1 MRRLSHQTEIEMLR
15 SIKGFTLMEVMIVTA
30 IIGLLSAL
38 AIPNYLQ
45 WQSRYQL
52 KQAAMEITSELT
64 TSRFVAMN
72 RNVSITTTFAITG
85 GQLTTTAIDPSGG
98 AVFTQATNIP
108 KVTSVVLVGGGNLQ
122 FSSSGLR
129 ASGTPG
135 ADQLIQVTNDIGK
148 IYSVRLTQGGKASW
162 CPRSSCP

>member
-1 MRRLSHQTEIEMLR
+1 MRRFSHQTKIEKLR
-15 SIKGFTLMEVMIVTA
+15 SVKGFTLMEVMIVTA

-72 RNVSITTTFAITG
+72 RNVAITTTFTVAG
-85 GQLTTTAIDPSGG
+85 GQLTTTATDPSGG
-98 AVFTQATNIP
+98 AVFTQATTIP
-108 KVTSVVLVGGGNLQ
+108 KVTSVVLVGGGNLR
-122 FSSSGLR
+122 FSPSGLR
-129 ASGTPG
+129 ASGAPG

-148 IYSVRLTQGGKASW
+148 VYSVRLTQGGKASW